1 MSWII
6 RCMHSATL
14 RARGCVRLLRGA
26 CAAAERRGRDARR
39 HRHYQ
44 TQFPAGDSQSMV
56 TAPPQSCHSVAPRT
70 WHTAG
75 ARSGAGGFA
84 PRTHLAHRWCAIWG
98 GGPHALGGRH
108 PAATCLVHNPS
119 RQIQY
124 SNLPAHTWHT
134 AAAHF
139 TTRNSPQ
146 QVAHSQNSLGYFLRL
161 QHFSIQLL
169 HQ

>member
-1 MSWII
+1 
-6 RCMHSATL
+6 MHSATL

-39 HRHYQ
+39 HRQYQ

-75 ARSGAGGFA
+75 AQSGAGGLA
-84 PRTHLAHRWCAIWG
+84 LRTHLAHRWCAIWG
-98 GGPHALGGRH
+98 GRRAHTWRM
-108 PAATCLVHNPS
+108 
-119 RQIQY
+119 IQY
-124 SNLPAHTWHT
+124 SDPRGAQSGTEDTIRQPARTHLAHRGCPFYNKKSKSQQLPY
-134 AAAHF
+134 F
-139 TTRNSPQ
+139 
-146 QVAHSQNSLGYFLRL
+146 QNCLGYFLRL
-161 QHFSIQLL
+161 QHFSIPLL